1 LSSDSPDQYAID
13 FDPKQLA
20 RLLFLFNIARRNT
33 TSYPGEHPLILRA
46 IQNFLLQLDE
56 LLQYSD
62 ELTIGV
68 ARDTL
73 LAGDATL
80 EKNAVFIDLAQTLFA
95 CDIASFTL
103 RRSVTQMELCAF
115 FEVLTRDPSDIRRLG
130 GFSRLLR
137 EAGVN
142 GIAVLDIDYRALHTT
157 EMETIV
163 APKNAEEMEAE
174 ELPWDSLIGAL
185 MHGELS
191 ADGVAGAP
199 GPARRVDPEV
209 LAQML
214 NEQRQQQPEKAG
226 TATDYSDTITSFFK
240 QLDQEGLDTLQRD
253 DSLRK
258 MSQLIDRLNPELR
271 RHLLNSTFA
280 TIGGRTDVAES
291 VLTGLSAETLVEIIN
306 DVSDDHIA
314 VPPGLFNLLSKL
326 SRTKTDSEGPARV
339 IGQTSV
345 LSEEMLDE
353 RVRTLFRSGNAADF
367 IPPDYQSFLQD
378 ILETGKLDDLPAEAV
393 DELRQP
399 LQGHLIETS
408 VMEIILELID
418 ADPMSDKSELLTQNL
433 VDLVNYFVE
442 VGDYTSLVT
451 VYDRLHR
458 HHQESEAFS
467 IPIAEQTLE
476 LFQQDEF
483 INTILEGLEIWGRK
497 KHEEI
502 RLLVSHVGA
511 PFVAPIIERLATE
524 KEMAM
529 RQFYMAVLFDMGEP
543 AKQRIVASL
552 HDKRWYLVRNLI
564 VMLRRFND
572 PTVMTALYRLIGHK
586 HAKVHL
592 EALKTYLHFNDPKT
606 PQYLLRELSS
616 EEIERRKSAAF
627 LARNCAPPPVRLR
640 LSQLLNETA
649 NDPDYEVRKIAAKTL
664 ADLGDPVCLPEIRK
678 VLLSRNLLR
687 PVLHKE
693 FREQL
698 FSSLPRFPKAAV
710 LPLLEELAADKKG
723 DFATISQQ
731 ILLSTR
737 RGKP

>member
-1 LSSDSPDQYAID
+1 MSSDSPDQYAID

-20 RLLFLFNIARRNT
+20 RLLFLFNIARRNA

-46 IQNFLLQLDE
+46 VQNFLLQLDE
-56 LLQYSD
+56 LLQFSD

-103 RRSVTQMELCAF
+103 RRSVTQLELCAF
-115 FEVLTRDPSDIRRLG
+115 FELLTREPSEIRRLG

-137 EAGVN
+137 EAGVS

-174 ELPWDSLIGAL
+174 ELPWDSLIGGL

-199 GPARRVDPEV
+199 GHARRVDPEV
-209 LAQML
+209 LARML
-214 NEQRQQQPEKAG
+214 NEQQQQQPQRTG
-226 TATDYSDTITSFFK
+226 TATDYSETITSFFK

-253 DSLRK
+253 EELQRMSL
-258 MSQLIDRLNPELR
+258 LIDRLNPELR

-280 TIGGRTDVAES
+280 TIGGRTEVAES

-306 DVSDDHIA
+306 DVSTDQIT

-339 IGQTSV
+339 IGQTAI

-353 RVRTLFRSGNAADF
+353 RVRTLFRGGNAADF
-367 IPPDYQSFLQD
+367 IPPEYQEFLQD
-378 ILETGKLDDLPAEAV
+378 ILETGKLDDLHAETV
-393 DELRQP
+393 EELCQP

-408 VMEIILELID
+408 VMEIVLELID
-418 ADPMSDKSELLTQNL
+418 ADPMSEKSELLAQNL
-433 VDLVNYFVE
+433 ADLVNYFVE
-442 VGDYTSLVT
+442 VGDYASLVT
-451 VYDRLHR
+451 VFDRLHR
-458 HHQESEAFS
+458 HHLESEAFS

-476 LFQQDEF
+476 LYQQEEF
-483 INTILEGLEIWGRK
+483 VSAVLDGLEVWGRK

-502 RLLVSHVGA
+502 RHLVSHVGT
-511 PFVAPIIERLATE
+511 PFVAPLIERLAEE

-529 RQFYMAVLFDMGEP
+529 RQFYMAVLYDMGEP

-552 HDKRWYLVRNLI
+552 HDKRWHLVRNLI
-564 VMLRRFND
+564 ILLRRFND
-572 PTVMTALYRLIGHK
+572 PSVMTALYRLIGHK
-586 HAKVHL
+586 HPKVHL

-606 PQYLLRELSS
+606 PQYLLRELGSDQ
-616 EEIERRKSAAF
+616 IERRKSAAF
-627 LARNCAPPPVRLR
+627 LARNCAPPAVRLR
-640 LSQLLNETA
+640 LGELLTDTG
-649 NDPDYEVRKIAAKTL
+649 NDPDYEVRKMAANTL
-664 ADLGDPVCLPEIRK
+664 AELGDPVSLPELRK
-678 VLLSRNLLR
+678 VLLSRNMLR

-693 FREQL
+693 FREQI
-698 FSSLPRFPKAAV
+698 FASLPRFPKAAV
-710 LPLLEELAADKKG
+710 LPLLEELAAEKKG
-723 DFATISQQ
+723 DFAIISQQ
-731 ILLSTR
+731 ILQSIR
-737 RGKP
+737 RGAP